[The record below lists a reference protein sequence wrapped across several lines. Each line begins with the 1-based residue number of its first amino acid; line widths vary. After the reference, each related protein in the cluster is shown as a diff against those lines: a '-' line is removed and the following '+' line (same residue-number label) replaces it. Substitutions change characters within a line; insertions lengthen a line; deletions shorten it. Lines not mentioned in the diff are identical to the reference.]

1 MTINKNTRRAACSC
15 IADILKLHFGSRK
28 GSLTEQTTAK

>member
-15 IADILKLHFGSRK
+15 IADILKLHFGSR
-28 GSLTEQTTAK
+28 SRDL